1 MDSDSPERCELM
13 QYMALLMLEGGMFEE
28 TLRFLEE
35 NSLFAYDRIT
45 YLEIKGASFTSSE
58 S

>member
-1 MDSDSPERCELM
+1 M